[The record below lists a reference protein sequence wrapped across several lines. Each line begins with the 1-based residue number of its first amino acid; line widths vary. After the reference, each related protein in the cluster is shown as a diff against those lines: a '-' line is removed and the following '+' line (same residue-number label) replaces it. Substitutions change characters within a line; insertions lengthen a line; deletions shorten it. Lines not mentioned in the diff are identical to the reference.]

1 MTTDDALSGGGT
13 SYSFAE
19 PLYLNGNQVNVKV
32 ASASQNGVLTKEDW
46 SKFNAAVAWN
56 GGYVTNDIQLGADVD
71 LLWGSVLPPTISNY
85 GARIAWK
92 TDTPQLNTMNFG
104 SGVKGMLI
112 ETTYTSDGMY
122 IGTQGDMK
130 LKAGKYFIENKE
142 IDMSGFATGK
152 VLKATSATK
161 AEWVTP

>member
-1 MTTDDALSGGGT
+1 
-13 SYSFAE
+13 
-19 PLYLNGNQVNVKV
+19 
-32 ASASQNGVLTKEDW
+32 
-46 SKFNAAVAWN
+46 
-56 GGYVTNDIQLGADVD
+56 
-71 LLWGSVLPPTISNY
+71 
-85 GARIAWK
+85 
-92 TDTPQLNTMNFG
+92 MNFG
-104 SGVKGMLI
+104 TGVKGMLI